1 MSLLSDDETD
11 RLRELLADELPADVR
26 LIHFTERETGP
37 AEVAV
42 TASAEASDADDAQDA
57 DDATCPSC
65 ADTESLLRELV
76 ATNEHLDL
84 EVHDVAGEPA
94 LAEEFEIE
102 RVPATLIAGPGAQGS
117 LRVFGLPSGYEFA
130 TLLEDLID
138 VSSGVDD
145 LSAEAHEALDN
156 LDREVHLQVFVTPTC
171 PHCPSAARTA
181 HKLAMAS
188 PRVTADVI
196 VANDFPELAERYDVT
211 AVPKVVIDDERGFVG
226 ALPED
231 EFVAAVFDSA

>member
-11 RLRELLADELPADVR
+11 RLRDLLADELPADVR
-26 LIHFTERETGP
+26 LIHFTQRDGGQAGARP
-37 AEVAV
+37 A
-42 TASAEASDADDAQDA
+42 TADEPPDDDGSC
-57 DDATCPSC
+57 TSC
-65 ADTESLLRELV
+65 ADTEELLAELV
-76 ATNEHLDL
+76 ATNDHLAL
-84 EVHDVAGEPA
+84 EIHDVDAEPA
-94 LAEEFEIE
+94 LAEEFAIE
-102 RVPATLIAGPGAQGS
+102 RVPATLIAGPGAQGT

-138 VSSGVDD
+138 VSAENDD
-145 LSAEAHEALDN
+145 LGAEAHEALEG
-156 LDREVHLQVFVTPTC
+156 LSSEVHLQVFVTPTC

-181 HKLAMAS
+181 HRLAMAS

-196 VANDFPELAERYDVT
+196 VANDFPEMAERYDVT

-231 EFVAAVFDSA
+231 EFVAAVFESTG

>member
-1 MSLLSDDETD
+1 MPLLTDDETD

-26 LIHFTERETGP
+26 LIHFTERAAEP

-42 TASAEASDADDAQDA
+42 TTSGQATGAADDA
-57 DDATCPSC
+57 CPSC
-65 ADTESLLRELV
+65 ADTESLLRELA
-76 ATNEHLDL
+76 ATNDHLGL
-84 EVHDVAGEPA
+84 EVHDIAAEPM

-102 RVPATLIAGPGAQGS
+102 RVPATLIAGPGAEGS

-138 VSSGVDD
+138 VSSSADE
-145 LSAEAHEALDN
+145 LSADAHQALDN

-188 PRVTADVI
+188 SRVTADVI

-231 EFVAAVFDSA
+231 EFVAAVFEA

>member
-1 MSLLSDDETD
+1 MPLLSDDETD

-26 LIHFTERETGP
+26 LIHFTERAIEP
-37 AEVAV
+37 AELAATTSVKA
-42 TASAEASDADDAQDA
+42 TDD
-57 DDATCPSC
+57 TEGPCPSC
-65 ADTESLLRELV
+65 VDTESLLSELA
-76 ATNEHLDL
+76 ATNEHIDL
-84 EVHDVAGEPA
+84 EVHDVAVEPT

-138 VSSGVDD
+138 VSSGGDD
-145 LSAEAHEALDN
+145 LSAEAHEALGN
-156 LDREVHLQVFVTPTC
+156 LNREVHLQVFVTPTC

-231 EFVAAVFDSA
+231 EFVAAVFESA

>member
-26 LIHFTERETGP
+26 LIHFTRHDGVAAEPRP
-37 AEVAV
+37 AA
-42 TASAEASDADDAQDA
+42 AGAPDDDEGAC
-57 DDATCPSC
+57 TSC
-65 ADTESLLRELV
+65 ADTETLLAELS
-76 ATNEHLDL
+76 ATNAHLAL
-84 EVHDVAGEPA
+84 EVHDVDAEPA
-94 LAEEFEIE
+94 LAEEFAID
-102 RVPATLIAGPGAQGS
+102 RVPATLIAGPGAQGM
-117 LRVFGLPSGYEFA
+117 LRLFGLPAGYEFA

-138 VSSGVDD
+138 VSAENDD
-145 LSAEAHEALDN
+145 LGAEAHEALEQ

-181 HKLAMAS
+181 HRLAMAS

-196 VANDFPELAERYDVT
+196 VANDFPEMAERYEVT

-231 EFVAAVFDSA
+231 EFVAAVFEATG